1 MKDGLYCTED
11 LDIVA
16 ITRELEYAKL
26 GELYLDPMCPR
37 LGRRRRTSRKTS
49 QDSLLEMMQAWVLD
63 EPANSF
69 LESGGL
75 WAQEPLIAVREELYG
90 KECLVVVEGNR
101 RLAALKLLLA
111 AREGQPV
118 SRKWGDLVS
127 GSKIPEGLFNRI
139 PYVIADSR
147 ADVQAF
153 LGFRHVT
160 GIKQWDA
167 DEKAAFIASMID
179 DGSLSYQQVAKKIGS
194 NAPTVRKH
202 YVAYQVL
209 LQAEDTVEKFRPE
222 TAEKRFAI
230 LYMALATVG
239 AQQYLH
245 IDFMA
250 APEKLKEPVPRKH
263 LTELAQFCRWLFG
276 TLESPHIVTDTR
288 QAADFG
294 VILESQEAVQYL
306 ESSPSPRFD
315 VAFRIA
321 GGDEQE
327 TARYV
332 MDAAHNL
339 ELALMRAHAFKS
351 SVELQK
357 AVKRLG
363 GDARQLLGLFPA
375 IAAQV

>member
-230 LYMALATVG
+230 LYMALATVV
-239 AQQYLH
+239 LSS
-245 IDFMA
+245 IST
-250 APEKLKEPVPRKH
+250 LISWLLPR
-263 LTELAQFCRWLFG
+263 
-276 TLESPHIVTDTR
+276 
-288 QAADFG
+288 
-294 VILESQEAVQYL
+294 
-306 ESSPSPRFD
+306 
-315 VAFRIA
+315 
-321 GGDEQE
+321 
-327 TARYV
+327 
-332 MDAAHNL
+332 N
-339 ELALMRAHAFKS
+339 
-351 SVELQK
+351 
-357 AVKRLG
+357 
-363 GDARQLLGLFPA
+363 
-375 IAAQV
+375 

>member
-1 MKDGLYCTED
+1 
-11 LDIVA
+11 
-16 ITRELEYAKL
+16 
-26 GELYLDPMCPR
+26 
-37 LGRRRRTSRKTS
+37 
-49 QDSLLEMMQAWVLD
+49 
-63 EPANSF
+63 
-69 LESGGL
+69 
-75 WAQEPLIAVREELYG
+75 
-90 KECLVVVEGNR
+90 
-101 RLAALKLLLA
+101 
-111 AREGQPV
+111 
-118 SRKWGDLVS
+118 
-127 GSKIPEGLFNRI
+127 
-139 PYVIADSR
+139 
-147 ADVQAF
+147 
-153 LGFRHVT
+153 
-160 GIKQWDA
+160 
-167 DEKAAFIASMID
+167 
-179 DGSLSYQQVAKKIGS
+179 
-194 NAPTVRKH
+194 
-202 YVAYQVL
+202 
-209 LQAEDTVEKFRPE
+209 
-222 TAEKRFAI
+222 
-230 LYMALATVG
+230 
-239 AQQYLH
+239 
-245 IDFMA
+245 MA

-327 TARYV
+327 TVRYV